1 MAYSGD
7 GIGCCSL
14 LHYAESPMTMA
25 RRWLH
30 CWIGDSLLAFSLG
43 GGSCL
48 PRLLLA
54 KMDYSLLKDVTQE
67 SHRWRVRVRATRFS
81 EFTTA
86 NEPDKILRLDL
97 VLLDEQGDMMDAQI
111 PGRRV
116 VQFKPLLKEG
126 AVYYIKYFEVAE
138 ARPQYRPVDRLLM
151 AKFTAHTTVTED
163 TGPPS
168 TFPSYAC
175 KILSFDELRARAY
188 KKDIISDAIG
198 IMTAIGPVQTV
209 SYAGV
214 MKAVLNDH
222 ITNGRETVVVALWGP
237 HATQF
242 HAENLQQQADNGH
255 VVMLFVGLTV
265 KFRDR
270 QLALQGSTVCRWYPN
285 APIQETI
292 SLISSLHGNPQ
303 VVRMI
308 EANFGQKEAI
318 NVKVSDICDLN
329 PHEALGNSY
338 VVNIIIRDLVPAEP
352 WWYIACSTYKRG
364 TAREGNAYKCP
375 RCSTDA
381 IETRYRVVIMG
392 IDPSDLANDQAKA
405 AEFTFFGEIG
415 EQLIGRPVL
424 NLVASVHGARD
435 IVPPEIK
442 AIFGRQY
449 VIRTSVSRG
458 SLQRN
463 RVSYQVDSLM
473 LPHPDPSH
481 AICLPSHD
489 TCMGSSG
496 HGSTS
501 ANAVEPHAIVLSS
514 TQSMPPSTPFV
525 LPDTKDTRDSHGD
538 QHEATPPTPQASN
551 IFYTHINYMHMSL
564 SDLPNH

>member
-1 MAYSGD
+1 MAYGGD
-7 GIGCCSL
+7 RIGCCSL

-116 VQFKPLLKEG
+116 DQFKPLLKEG

-151 AKFTAHTTVTED
+151 AKFTAHTTITED

-188 KKDIISDAIG
+188 KKDILSDSIG
-198 IMTAIGPVQTV
+198 IMIAIGLVQTV

-222 ITNGRETVVVALWGP
+222 ITNGRETAVVALWGP

-242 HAENLQQQADNGH
+242 HAENLQQQADDGH
-255 VVMLFVGLTV
+255 VV
-265 KFRDR
+265 
-270 QLALQGSTVCRWYPN
+270 
-285 APIQETI
+285 I
-292 SLISSLHGNPQ
+292 LHGNPQ

-329 PHEALGNSY
+329 PHEAL
-338 VVNIIIRDLVPAEP
+338 
-352 WWYIACSTYKRG
+352 
-364 TAREGNAYKCP
+364 
-375 RCSTDA
+375 
-381 IETRYRVVIMG
+381 
-392 IDPSDLANDQAKA
+392 AKA

-415 EQLIGRPVL
+415 EQLIGRPIL

-442 AIFGRQY
+442 ANFGRQY

-489 TCMGSSG
+489 TCVGSSG

-525 LPDTKDTRDSHGD
+525 LPDTKDL
-538 QHEATPPTPQASN
+538 
-551 IFYTHINYMHMSL
+551 SL
-564 SDLPNH
+564 PCDIPRAK

>member
-1 MAYSGD
+1 MAYGGD

-25 RRWLH
+25 RRWLR

-43 GGSCL
+43 GGSASLVYCSQ
-48 PRLLLA
+48 
-54 KMDYSLLKDVTQE
+54 SLLKDVTQE

-97 VLLDEQGDMMDAQI
+97 FLLDEQ
-111 PGRRV
+111 
-116 VQFKPLLKEG
+116 EG
-126 AVYYIKYFEVAE
+126 AVYYIKYFKVAE

-151 AKFTAHTTVTED
+151 AKFTAHTTSSGLQER
-163 TGPPS
+163 
-168 TFPSYAC
+168 Y
-175 KILSFDELRARAY
+175 SF
-188 KKDIISDAIG
+188 
-198 IMTAIGPVQTV
+198 
-209 SYAGV
+209 
-214 MKAVLNDH
+214 
-222 ITNGRETVVVALWGP
+222 RETAVVALWGP
-237 HATQF
+237 YATQF

-270 QLALQGSTVCRWYPN
+270 QLALHGSTVCRWYPN
-285 APIQETI
+285 ATIHETI

-308 EANFGQKEAI
+308 EANYGQKEAI

-352 WWYIACSTYKRG
+352 WWYIACSTCKRG

-381 IETRYRVVIMG
+381 IETRYRVAIMG
-392 IDPSDLANDQAKA
+392 IDPSDLANNQAKA

-489 TCMGSSG
+489 TCVGSSG

-525 LPDTKDTRDSHGD
+525 LTDTKVIAIAQLDKKRKSSTADENLGHGGSSPD
-538 QHEATPPTPQASN
+538 EHDRRKPSVVHTLFVDKLPPEP
-551 IFYTHINYMHMSL
+551 
-564 SDLPNH
+564 PK